1 MNGCLLFL
9 LSLLF
14 GLMVCIAL
22 LLGLS
27 LASDIR
33 NDFQSANLDLRI
45 EIIGAPKATASP
57 EAERMPVLIY
67 VINDQPALSVPTSVP
82 LLPQSAPNYQITP
95 ILPTLGAPMPACHPS
110 YQGVCLPLDIGDLD
124 CGQIGDHNF
133 LVVGPD
139 VYNLDGDHN
148 GLACE
153 R

>member
-82 LLPQSAPNYQITP
+82 LLPQSAPNYQITN
-95 ILPTLGAPMPACHPS
+95 IRGQTDALIGWMAGRHWRSQLLGGGAR
-110 YQGVCLPLDIGDLD
+110 CL
-124 CGQIGDHNF
+124 
-133 LVVGPD
+133 
-139 VYNLDGDHN
+139 
-148 GLACE
+148 
-153 R
+153 

>member
-1 MNGCLLFL
+1 MNGCLVFL
-9 LSLLF
+9 LSLLL

-67 VINDQPALSVPTSVP
+67 VINDQPALSAPT
-82 LLPQSAPNYQITP
+82 PQSAPNYQIIP
-95 ILPTLGAPMPACHPS
+95 ILPTPGAPMPACHPS
-110 YQGVCLPLDIGDLD
+110 YRGVCLPSDIGDLD
-124 CGQIGDHNF
+124 CGQIGDHSF
-133 LVVGPD
+133 LVVGTD

-153 R
+153 QK